1 MVTRARPGIDFSTFP
16 ESDGEPMAETSTN
29 AIQMIDLQ
37 WTLQTLFDRQGRLET
52 TTVGGNQ
59 MMYYNE
65 HNGWEHISPDVYV
78 GLNRPPPAPSSW
90 KTWIEGKFPDIVF
103 EITSPSTQRED
114 LSTRPRGK
122 LTLYERLGVR
132 EYYIYDPQQE
142 MVPSF
147 YGFEL
152 REGLLEPLAR
162 LASGGIMSPLLGA
175 ELRPLAT
182 PHTRRHPAGTWL
194 RVFDPW
200 TAQPIQIAPEE
211 HDDFL
216 AAVEQLTTTQ
226 ERLTTTQERLTTTQE
241 RLTTTQEQVT
251 EEARARLLAER
262 RVADEAAAR
271 LAAEARAAQAEATL
285 QKLLA
290 DLGPGQGPE

>member
-16 ESDGEPMAETSTN
+16 ESDGEPMAETSAN
-29 AIQMIDLQ
+29 AIQMVDLQ

-78 GLNRPPPAPSSW
+78 IFDRPPLAPPSW
-90 KTWIEGKFPDIVF
+90 KTWVEGKFPDIVF
-103 EITSPSTQRED
+103 EITSPSTQTQD

-132 EYYIYDPQQE
+132 EYYVYDPQQE

-147 YGFEL
+147 YGFES
-152 REGLLEPLAR
+152 RDGFLEPLAP

-175 ELRPLAT
+175 ELRPLVT

-194 RVFDPW
+194 RILDPG
-200 TAQPIQIAPEE
+200 TQQPIQIAPEE
-211 HDDFL
+211 HDDFMT
-216 AAVEQLTTTQ
+216 AVEQLTA
-226 ERLTTTQERLTTTQE
+226 
-241 RLTTTQEQVT
+241 TQEQLVTVQEQLT
-251 EEARARLLAER
+251 EEAQARLLAER

-271 LAAEARAAQAEATL
+271 LAAEERAAQAEAAL

-290 DLGPGQGPE
+290 DLSHGQSLG

>member
-78 GLNRPPPAPSSW
+78 GFDRPPPAPPSW

-132 EYYIYDPQQE
+132 EYYVYDPQQE

-152 REGLLEPLAR
+152 REGLLEPLES
-162 LASGGIMSPLLGA
+162 LTSGGIMSPLLGA

-226 ERLTTTQERLTTTQE
+226 EHLITTQEQLITTQERLI
-241 RLTTTQEQVT
+241 TTQEQVAQ
-251 EEARARLLAER
+251 EAQARLLAER
-262 RVADEAAAR
+262 LVADEAAAR

-290 DLGPGQGPE
+290 DLGRD